1 MEKSVLESFAV
12 NLKTVENELGT
23 FSLGKVLG
31 HGGTSV
37 VREATLGGLSNKKFE
52 RHSGQTLVKARKMV

>member
-1 MEKSVLESFAV
+1 MEKSELESFAV

-37 VREATLGGLSNKKFE
+37 VREATLGGLSNKKFAIE
-52 RHSGQTLVKARKMV
+52 SGCRTRTPHI